1 MNSVQLE
8 RMGRLA
14 LLRINRPPA
23 NAIDLE
29 LAREFSVALEGI
41 DGSDAFDGVI
51 IIGVG
56 NCFCAGLDLKALPS
70 YNRQQQ
76 EEMIMQLNHL
86 FGGLYGLRLPTIAAV
101 NGHAIA
107 GGVILTLACDYRIGA
122 QGDYKLGLAEARVG
136 VPFPVSAMSIVQSE
150 LRPDIARAMVLTARN
165 SDPQEARS
173 MGILDE
179 LVPPDLLISR
189 AVEVAEEMAA
199 LPKAM
204 FSRIKS
210 QLRAA
215 ALSRI
220 DDALSHRKEPMLDSW
235 LSEET
240 RAASAEALKHRS

>member
-1 MNSVQLE
+1 VNSVQLE

-14 LLRINRPPA
+14 LLRIDRPPA

-29 LAREFSVALEGI
+29 LAKEFSVALEGI
-41 DGSDAFDGVI
+41 DGSDAFDAVI

-56 NCFCAGLDLKALPS
+56 NCFCAGLDLKTLPS
-70 YNRQQQ
+70 YNRLQQ

-122 QGDYKLGLAEARVG
+122 QGDYRLGLAEARVG

-165 SDPQEARS
+165 SDPQEAKS
-173 MGILDE
+173 MGVLDE

-204 FSRIKS
+204 FSRIKR

-220 DDALSHRKEPMLDSW
+220 DDAIRHRKEPMLDSW

-240 RAASAEALKHRS
+240 RVASAGALKRKN

>member
-1 MNSVQLE
+1 VNSVQLE
-8 RMGRLA
+8 RMGRIA
-14 LLRINRPPA
+14 LLRLDRPPA

-29 LAREFSVALEGI
+29 LAKEFSVALEGI
-41 DGSDAFDGVI
+41 DGSDAFDALI
-51 IIGVG
+51 ITGVG

-70 YNRQQQ
+70 YNRPQQ
-76 EEMIMQLNHL
+76 EAMIMQLNHL

-122 QGDYKLGLAEARVG
+122 QGDYKIGLAEARVG
-136 VPFPVSAMSIVQSE
+136 VPFPVSAMSIAQSE
-150 LRPDIARAMVLTARN
+150 LRPDVARSMVLTARN
-165 SDPQEARS
+165 SNPQEAKA
-173 MGILDE
+173 MGVLDE
-179 LVPPDLLISR
+179 LLSPDLLIPRS
-189 AVEVAEEMAA
+189 VEVAEEMAA

-220 DDALSHRKEPMLDSW
+220 EDAMSHRKEPMLDSW

-240 RAASAEALKHRS
+240 RVASAEALKHRS